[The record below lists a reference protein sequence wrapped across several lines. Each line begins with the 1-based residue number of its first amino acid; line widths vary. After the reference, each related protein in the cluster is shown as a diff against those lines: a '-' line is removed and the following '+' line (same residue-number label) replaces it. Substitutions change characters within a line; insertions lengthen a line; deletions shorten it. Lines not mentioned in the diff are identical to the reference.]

1 MEGGSLMEQTI
12 DVSALEPPEPMEQI
26 LDALAD
32 LPDGDWLRVKHRRD
46 PVPLYR
52 LLRDMGYRWETTHLG
67 PGRFEIL
74 IWPEGMPQPG
84 GGEQAT
90 DGS

>member
-1 MEGGSLMEQTI
+1 MSEQSI
-12 DVSALEPPEPMEQI
+12 DVSALEPPEPLERI

-32 LPDGDWLRVKHRRD
+32 LPDGDWLRVLHRRD

-52 LLRDMGYRWETTHLG
+52 MLLQMGYRWHTDSPA

-74 IWPEGMPQPG
+74 IWPQEMDDPRGDSAPANPP
-84 GGEQAT
+84 
-90 DGS
+90 

>member
-1 MEGGSLMEQTI
+1 MEQVV
-12 DVSALEPPEPMEQI
+12 DVSQLEPPEPMEVI

-32 LPDGDWLRVKHRRD
+32 LPAGDWLRVKHRRD

-52 LLRDMGYRWETTHLG
+52 ILRDMGYRWDTQHPA

-74 IWPEGMPQPG
+74 IWPEDQP
-84 GGEQAT
+84 APAAPDT
-90 DGS
+90 DPAPRP